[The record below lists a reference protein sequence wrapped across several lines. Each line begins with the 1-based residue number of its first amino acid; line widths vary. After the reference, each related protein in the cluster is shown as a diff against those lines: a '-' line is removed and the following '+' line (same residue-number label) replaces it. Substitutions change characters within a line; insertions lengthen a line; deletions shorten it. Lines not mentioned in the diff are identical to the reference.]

1 MMVYK
6 IKLNKLRVN
15 DCFVYNETISNNSI
29 RKHKKHC
36 FDTSVV
42 ILLINLA
49 YEIIISNVY
58 EYGNFN
64 TYLWFKF

>member
-1 MMVYK
+1 MMLYK
-6 IKLNKLRVN
+6 MKLNKLRVN
-15 DCFVYNETISNNSI
+15 DCFVYNKTISN
-29 RKHKKHC
+29 